1 MSPFQA
7 NNSSIF
13 LIILILREI
22 FKYPTE
28 YTIYVINTNFISQ
41 YKIYSYIYIIN
52 YILNIL
58 KKVY

>member
-22 FKYPTE
+22 FKYLTE